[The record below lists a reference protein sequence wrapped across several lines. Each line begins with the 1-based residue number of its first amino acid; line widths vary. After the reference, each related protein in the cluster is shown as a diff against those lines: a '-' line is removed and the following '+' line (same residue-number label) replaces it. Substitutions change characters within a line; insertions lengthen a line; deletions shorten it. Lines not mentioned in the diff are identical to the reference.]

1 MLLAISHSGILVGES
16 NIDLAKGGNRLTIK
30 GMIIA
35 EDTLIVDAFPTWPA
49 TYNYSII
56 TNPDTGKLSIQE

>member
-30 GMIIA
+30 GMIMA
-35 EDTLIVDAFPTWPA
+35 QDTLIVDAVPTWPA
-49 TYNYSII
+49 T
-56 TNPDTGKLSIQE
+56 